1 MRKLVFMMMS
11 SLLLFVQC
19 KKDNEDYGAEEM
31 VPVRLEVPLDKSR
44 SDFSDLFPFGKISWG
59 NGVNVE
65 YAYLAVPYALEFC
78 DVSMGYYT
86 QHLGIMFEMEAKVNE
101 KMDKLVFEGN
111 VYTHALT
118 DKTSCTMYYFG
129 NNGRGG
135 SNVITYNKK
144 IIDNNI
150 IGKKISFNRQTGSI
164 DELGNYHLAKALVKV
179 KKNVDEK
186 GNPISYDLTI
196 ESFKTM
202 TSLALLDLE
211 RVTKLEGSAARLKSY
226 TIKWTDD
233 YVFEETYEYDTL
245 AYIDVSGNV
254 GKKSLI
260 ALLPTKESV
269 TLECRK
275 GKYEFTEGIKSNQ
288 VYLGGKGESIEEAE
302 PLKWGA
308 PY

>member
-1 MRKLVFMMMS
+1 M
-11 SLLLFVQC
+11 
-19 KKDNEDYGAEEM
+19 
-31 VPVRLEVPLDKSR
+31 
-44 SDFSDLFPFGKISWG
+44 
-59 NGVNVE
+59 
-65 YAYLAVPYALEFC
+65 
-78 DVSMGYYT
+78 
-86 QHLGIMFEMEAKVNE
+86 
-101 KMDKLVFEGN
+101 
-111 VYTHALT
+111 
-118 DKTSCTMYYFG
+118 
-129 NNGRGG
+129 
-135 SNVITYNKK
+135 
-144 IIDNNI
+144 
-150 IGKKISFNRQTGSI
+150 
-164 DELGNYHLAKALVKV
+164 GNYHLAKALVKV

-308 PY
+308 P

>member
-1 MRKLVFMMMS
+1 MRKLVFMMMF

-118 DKTSCTMYYFG
+118 DKTSCIMYYFG

-150 IGKKISFNRQTGSI
+150 IGKKISFDSQTGSI

-308 PY
+308 P

>member
-1 MRKLVFMMMS
+1 MRKFVFIMMS

-31 VPVRLEVPLDKSR
+31 VPVRLEIPLDKSR
-44 SDFSDLFPFGKISWG
+44 SDFSDLFPLGKISWG

-179 KKNVDEK
+179 KKKHGEWY
-186 GNPISYDLTI
+186 P
-196 ESFKTM
+196 SFW
-202 TSLALLDLE
+202 D
-211 RVTKLEGSAARLKSY
+211 
-226 TIKWTDD
+226 I
-233 YVFEETYEYDTL
+233 
-245 AYIDVSGNV
+245 
-254 GKKSLI
+254 
-260 ALLPTKESV
+260 
-269 TLECRK
+269 
-275 GKYEFTEGIKSNQ
+275 TEMM
-288 VYLGGKGESIEEAE
+288 
-302 PLKWGA
+302 
-308 PY
+308 

>member
-226 TIKWTDD
+226 TIKWTDE

-308 PY
+308 P

>member
-11 SLLLFVQC
+11 SLLLFVLC
-19 KKDNEDYGAEEM
+19 IKDNEDYGAEEM

-308 PY
+308 P

>member
-1 MRKLVFMMMS
+1 MRKLVFMMMF

-150 IGKKISFNRQTGSI
+150 IGKKISFDSQTGSI

-308 PY
+308 P

>member
-144 IIDNNI
+144 IIDNNLF
-150 IGKKISFNRQTGSI
+150 GKKISFNRQTGSI

-288 VYLGGKGESIEEAE
+288 VYLGGKGDSIEEAE

-308 PY
+308 P

>member
-179 KKNVDEK
+179 KKNVNEK
-186 GNPISYDLTI
+186 GDPISYDLTI

-288 VYLGGKGESIEEAE
+288 VYLGGKGDSIEEAE

-308 PY
+308 P

>member
-1 MRKLVFMMMS
+1 MRKFVFMMMS

-19 KKDNEDYGAEEM
+19 KKDKEDYGAEEM

-44 SDFSDLFPFGKISWG
+44 SDFSDLFPFGKINWG
-59 NGVNVE
+59 NGRGVE
-65 YAYLAVPYALEFC
+65 YVYLTVPYALEFC

-86 QHLGIMFEMEAKVNE
+86 QHLGIMFEMQAEVNE

-150 IGKKISFNRQTGSI
+150 IGKKISFDSQTGSI

-226 TIKWTDD
+226 TIKWTED
-233 YVFEETYEYDTL
+233 YVFEETYEYDTS
-245 AYIDVSGNV
+245 AYINVRGNV
-254 GKKSLI
+254 GKKSMI

-269 TLECRK
+269 TLECSK

-288 VYLGGKGESIEEAE
+288 VYLGGNGTSIEDAV
-302 PLKWGA
+302 PLKWTNTE
-308 PY
+308 

>member
-186 GNPISYDLTI
+186 GDPISYDLTI

-308 PY
+308 P

>member
-19 KKDNEDYGAEEM
+19 KKDNEDYGVEEM

-65 YAYLAVPYALEFC
+65 YAYLAVPYALEYC

-135 SNVITYNKK
+135 PNVITYNKK

-150 IGKKISFNRQTGSI
+150 IGKKISFDSQTGSI

-288 VYLGGKGESIEEAE
+288 VYLGGKGDSIEEAE

-308 PY
+308 P

>member
-150 IGKKISFNRQTGSI
+150 IGKKISFDSQTGSI

-308 PY
+308 P

>member
-288 VYLGGKGESIEEAE
+288 VYLGGKGDSIEEAE

-308 PY
+308 P

>member
-1 MRKLVFMMMS
+1 MRKIIFIMMS

-19 KKDNEDYGAEEM
+19 KKDNVDSGAEEM
-31 VPVRLEVPLDKSR
+31 VPVRLEVPLDNSR

-59 NGVNVE
+59 NEMGKE
-65 YAYLAVPYALEFC
+65 YVYLTVPYALEFC

-86 QHLGIMFEMEAKVNE
+86 QHLGIMFEMEAEVNE

-111 VYTHALT
+111 VYTYALS
-118 DKTSCTMYYFG
+118 DKSSCTIYYFG
-129 NNGRGG
+129 NNGHGG
-135 SNVITYNKK
+135 SNVTTYNKK
-144 IIDNNI
+144 VMDNNI
-150 IGKKISFNRQTGSI
+150 IGKKISFDSQTGSL
-164 DELGNYHLAKALVKV
+164 DELGNYHLAKAVVKV
-179 KKNVDEK
+179 KKNVNEK
-186 GNPISYDLTI
+186 GAPISYDLEI

-202 TSLALLDLE
+202 ISLALLDLE

-226 TIKWTDD
+226 TIKWTED
-233 YVFEETYEYDTL
+233 YVFEETYEYDTS
-245 AYIDVSGNV
+245 AYINVRGNV

-308 PY
+308 P

>member
-78 DVSMGYYT
+78 DVSMGYYN

-308 PY
+308 P

>member
-19 KKDNEDYGAEEM
+19 KKDNEDYGVEEM

-65 YAYLAVPYALEFC
+65 YAYLAVPYALEYC

-150 IGKKISFNRQTGSI
+150 IGKKISFDSQTGSI

-308 PY
+308 P

>member
-1 MRKLVFMMMS
+1 MRKIVFIMMS

-19 KKDNEDYGAEEM
+19 KKDNVDSGAEEM

-44 SDFSDLFPFGKISWG
+44 SDFSDLFPFGKINWG
-59 NGVNVE
+59 NGRGVE
-65 YAYLAVPYALEFC
+65 YVYLTVPYALEFC

-86 QHLGIMFEMEAKVNE
+86 QHLGIMFEMQAEVNE

-308 PY
+308 P

>member
-19 KKDNEDYGAEEM
+19 KKDNEDYGVEEM

-308 PY
+308 P

>member
-1 MRKLVFMMMS
+1 MRKFVFIMMF

-31 VPVRLEVPLDKSR
+31 VPVRLEIPLDKSR
-44 SDFSDLFPFGKISWG
+44 SDFSDLFPLGKISWG

-179 KKNVDEK
+179 KKNVNEK
-186 GNPISYDLTI
+186 GDPISYDLTI

-202 TSLALLDLE
+202 ISLALLDLE

-288 VYLGGKGESIEEAE
+288 VYLGGKGESIEDAV

-308 PY
+308 P

>member
-179 KKNVDEK
+179 KKNVNEK
-186 GNPISYDLTI
+186 GDPISYDLTI

-308 PY
+308 P

>member
-31 VPVRLEVPLDKSR
+31 VPVRLEIPLDKSR
-44 SDFSDLFPFGKISWG
+44 SDFSDLFPLGKISWG

-179 KKNVDEK
+179 KKNVNEK
-186 GNPISYDLTI
+186 GDPISYDLTI

-308 PY
+308 P

>member
-150 IGKKISFNRQTGSI
+150 IGKKISFDSQTGSI

-245 AYIDVSGNV
+245 AYIDVRGNV

-288 VYLGGKGESIEEAE
+288 VYLGGKGESIEDAV

-308 PY
+308 P

>member
-308 PY
+308 P

>member
-31 VPVRLEVPLDKSR
+31 VPVRLEIPLDKSR

-179 KKNVDEK
+179 KKNVNEK
-186 GNPISYDLTI
+186 GDPISYDLTI

-288 VYLGGKGESIEEAE
+288 VYLGGKGDSIEEAE

-308 PY
+308 P

>member
-179 KKNVDEK
+179 KKNVNEK
-186 GNPISYDLTI
+186 GDPISYDLTI

-288 VYLGGKGESIEEAE
+288 VYLGGKGESIEDAV

-308 PY
+308 P

>member
-150 IGKKISFNRQTGSI
+150 IGKKISFDSQTGSI

-288 VYLGGKGESIEEAE
+288 VYLGGKGDSIEEAE

-308 PY
+308 P